1 MAIKGSAYHI
11 RALEHQFHYS
21 QAVKSNGRLYISGTV
36 SWDME
41 SNPLHAGD
49 MRGQV
54 SAAYQELE
62 KTLLENGADFSNVV
76 KETVYTTNIEA
87 LAEANDIRM
96 KFYEGVDPPAA
107 TWVEVRR
114 LLHPDFLVEI
124 ELIVELA

>member
-1 MAIKGSAYHI
+1 MATKGSAYHL
-11 RALEHQFHYS
+11 RPLEHQFRYS
-21 QAVKSNGRLYISGTV
+21 QAVRSQNRLYISGTV

-41 SNPLHAGD
+41 GNPLHAGD
-49 MRGQV
+49 MRNQV
-54 SAAYQELE
+54 RTAYLELE
-62 KTLLENGADFSNVV
+62 KTLHENGASFSNVV

-96 KFYEGVDPPAA
+96 TFYEGVDPPAA

-124 ELIVELA
+124 ELIAELA